1 MSGCFR
7 VGVGKAFSNSRD
19 NSAAMGPKHSEDR
32 RRSAIPEIGYCAEKN
47 QLMNEFLQA
56 IHALGELQSQQA
68 KSLIEGDP
76 DFARFD
82 VLIHMANEKKDWVK
96 YALLAHIEQHL
107 C

>member
-1 MSGCFR
+1 MSS
-7 VGVGKAFSNSRD
+7 VGKADSNSEYD
-19 NSAAMGPKHSEDR
+19 FPAMGQKYSNGPRQST
-32 RRSAIPEIGYCAEKN
+32 IPEIGYCAEKN

>member
-1 MSGCFR
+1 MLQGL
-7 VGVGKAFSNSRD
+7 GVSKAFSHFQD
-19 NSAAMGPKHSEDR
+19 DSAVMGQEYSEGR
-32 RRSAIPEIGYCAEKN
+32 RRSVIPEIGYCAEKN

>member
-1 MSGCFR
+1 LA
-7 VGVGKAFSNSRD
+7 VGKVVLHSQNDSQ
-19 NSAAMGPKHSEDR
+19 AMGQKYSNGPR
-32 RRSAIPEIGYCAEKN
+32 QSAIPEIGYCAEKN